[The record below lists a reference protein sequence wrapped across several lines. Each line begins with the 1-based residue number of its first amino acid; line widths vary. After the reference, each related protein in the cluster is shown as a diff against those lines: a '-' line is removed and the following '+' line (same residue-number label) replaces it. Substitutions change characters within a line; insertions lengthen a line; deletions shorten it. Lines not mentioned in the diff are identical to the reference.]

1 MIDTMNVVPFSIS
14 SNLSAVFTVSI
25 IVGLTVAPINVG
37 LLYITE
43 PLKTVFQVLVVETNP
58 EIRETMRGGSIP

>member
-1 MIDTMNVVPFSIS
+1 MIGTMDVVPFSIS

-43 PLKTVFQVLVVETNP
+43 PDKTVFQVLVVETNP
-58 EIRETMRGGSIP
+58 EIRETMRGGSFP

>member
-1 MIDTMNVVPFSIS
+1 MIGTMDVVPFSIS

-43 PLKTVFQVLVVETNP
+43 PLKFVF
-58 EIRETMRGGSIP
+58 